1 MTKIY
6 LVRHAEAEGN
16 LYRIAQGQ
24 DNSNLTDRGW
34 RQVRAL
40 ERRFSDVHIDAVY
53 SSDLYRTC
61 ATASAIYKPK
71 GLPLIRERG
80 LREISVGAWERLT
93 WGEILLHWPQQLKYF
108 NARPDLWTVEG
119 AETAAEV
126 LERGLKTV
134 KAIAANHDGE
144 TIALVAHGYIIRVM
158 LSHLQGYK
166 LEEMGQTPTG
176 DNTCVALLEYEDGE
190 LQVVYRDDNSHL
202 KTPEYLAGE
211 KVSKRASAM
220 EPGLRF
226 RPLALP
232 EQADLLC
239 ELVSA
244 CWDGPFDRERLL
256 SDAAVRPTHIG
267 YLRDTPV
274 GVIQTG
280 PEPDRIS
287 LLCIHPEYRK
297 RGFGVQLLGQA
308 VYAAREQGFHQVWG
322 PAPRSGTGESFA
334 RDYGFAPAGETA
346 EGCPILRKDTGFDP
360 EIWGTDH

>member
-1 MTKIY
+1 MEGWAETGVESVETGIDRIRRELARRELARRHYGDY
-6 LVRHAEAEGN
+6 LAYVNGPGWVR
-16 LYRIAQGQ
+16 
-24 DNSNLTDRGW
+24 S
-34 RQVRAL
+34 
-40 ERRFSDVHIDAVY
+40 RFS
-53 SSDLYRTC
+53 
-61 ATASAIYKPK
+61 
-71 GLPLIRERG
+71 
-80 LREISVGAWERLT
+80 
-93 WGEILLHWPQQLKYF
+93 
-108 NARPDLWTVEG
+108 
-119 AETAAEV
+119 
-126 LERGLKTV
+126 
-134 KAIAANHDGE
+134 
-144 TIALVAHGYIIRVM
+144 
-158 LSHLQGYK
+158 
-166 LEEMGQTPTG
+166 
-176 DNTCVALLEYEDGE
+176 
-190 LQVVYRDDNSHL
+190 
-202 KTPEYLAGE
+202 EYLAGE

-239 ELVSA
+239 DLVSA

-334 RDYGFAPAGETA
+334 RDYGFVPAGETA